1 MFKDLFDTCLPPP
14 HPGEILREDIFPQLG
29 ITRTA
34 FARHLGISRARLT
47 EVMSE
52 RASVTV
58 DLAHRLGAALGSGA
72 QFWLGLQTSFDLWH
86 VRQETPIT
94 VKPLRLPASRRP
106 APRANKMMAAARPA

>member
-1 MFKDLFDTCLPPP
+1 MYKDIFDACLPPP

-29 ITRTA
+29 MTRTA
-34 FARHLGISRARLT
+34 FARHLGISPARLR

-72 QFWLGLQTSFDLWH
+72 QFWLGLQTRFDLWH
-86 VRQETPIT
+86 VRQETPIK
-94 VKPLRLPASRRP
+94 VKPLKLPDLRRP
-106 APRANKMMAAARPA
+106 LARQNESVATARSA